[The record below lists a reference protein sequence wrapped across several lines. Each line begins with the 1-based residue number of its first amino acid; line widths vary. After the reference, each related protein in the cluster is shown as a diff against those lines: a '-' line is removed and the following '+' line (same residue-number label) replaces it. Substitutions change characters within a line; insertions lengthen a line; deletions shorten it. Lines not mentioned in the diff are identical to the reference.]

1 MNIMK
6 IKNYTALKIIII
18 FYNYLVKIMAMK

>member
-6 IKNYTALKIIII
+6 IKNYLALKIIII
-18 FYNYLVKIMAMK
+18 FYNYPVKIMAMK